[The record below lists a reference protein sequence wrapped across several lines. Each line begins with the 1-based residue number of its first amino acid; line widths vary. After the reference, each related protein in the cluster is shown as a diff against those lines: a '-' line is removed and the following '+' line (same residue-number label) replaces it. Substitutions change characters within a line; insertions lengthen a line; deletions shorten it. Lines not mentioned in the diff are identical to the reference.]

1 MEPNELTDLNTE
13 LLDLEPKETTAINN
27 KASPK
32 KPSQTTKVDSKK
44 TSAKPSEATK
54 ISTKKQSTKPKKTTK
69 IIAKKVSKRPKKTAK
84 LPNHKKIKLGSVF
97 VFVEE
102 ESWSDEVNLPE
113 HPVEKG
119 LSITDHVQQ
128 LPDTLTLT
136 GTMFKDSYLSVGEK
150 LSKLRQYQK
159 KGTRLTYS
167 GRRGGRNLAIQRID
181 ERSTGEIANG
191 REFTITLKQIRIIS
205 KYKKKKKKRTNK
217 KGSGGRKQTT
227 NRKNPKYH
235 IIKKGD
241 TYIGLGKKYGI
252 AWRTLYKLN
261 KYNIYRLPIGKK
273 MKLR

>member
-1 MEPNELTDLNTE
+1 MDPNEVTDLKTE
-13 LLDLEPKETTAINN
+13 SLDLEPKETTTIDN
-27 KASPK
+27 KASPN
-32 KPSQTTKVDSKK
+32 KPTQTTKTSSKK
-44 TSAKPSEATK
+44 A
-54 ISTKKQSTKPKKTTK
+54 STKPTKTTK
-69 IIAKKVSKRPKKTAK
+69 ITAKKASKRPKKTAK